1 MLNPFKKISAKFKD
15 IQNDLK
21 QLNNTNQALLK
32 NQASLKN
39 IMIEDYIYNHLINNP
54 KYSDP
59 KKLNKYEFKAYSQGG
74 EDGIIQEIFRRI
86 GTTNQYFVEFGVG
99 VGLENNTAF
108 LLTSG
113 WQGLWLEGSDEY
125 CKRIK
130 EKFTDMLNNRQLSLI
145 NNFVDADNI
154 EFLFKQ
160 GNVPEELDLL
170 SIDIDGNDYWIWKA
184 INQYHPRVVIMEYNA
199 VYPPQ
204 VSWTIQYNP
213 NHRWD
218 YSSYMGASL
227 LALEKLGIYK
237 GYKLVGCSF
246 TGVNAFF
253 VRDDL
258 VNDQFLEPYTAEN
271 HYEPARY
278 FLCDQSAG
286 HPRSFGRFETV

>member
-1 MLNPFKKISAKFKD
+1 MFNALKRIVASFQKIQD
-15 IQNDLK
+15 ELR
-21 QLNNTNQALLK
+21 QLSSTNKALLK
-32 NQASLKN
+32 TQSTVKDL
-39 IMIEDYIYNHLINNP
+39 MIEDYLSNHLYNNP
-54 KYSDP
+54 KYSDS
-59 KKLNKYEFKAYSQGG
+59 KKLNQYEFKAYSQGG
-74 EDGIIQEIFRRI
+74 EDGIIQEIFNRI

-108 LLTSG
+108 LLTEG
-113 WQGLWLEGSDEY
+113 WQGLWIEGSDRY
-125 CKRIK
+125 CKRIR
-130 EKFTDMLNNRQLSLI
+130 EKFTDLLENRRLTLI
-145 NNFVDADNI
+145 NNFVDAENI
-154 EFLFKQ
+154 EGLFKQ

-170 SIDIDGNDYWIWKA
+170 SIDVDGNDYWIWKA
-184 INQYHPRVVIMEYNA
+184 INQYRPRVAILEYNA

-227 LALEKLGIYK
+227 LALEKLGTYK

-258 VNDQFLEPYTAEN
+258 VDDRFLAPYTAEN

-278 FLCDQSAG
+278 FLCDRASG
-286 HPRSFGRFETV
+286 HPRSFGRFENV

>member
-1 MLNPFKKISAKFKD
+1 MLSTFKKISARFQS
-15 IQNDLK
+15 IQNELK
-21 QLNNTNQALLK
+21 QLNNTNKALLK
-32 NQASLKN
+32 SQASLKN
-39 IMIEDYIYNHLINNP
+39 IMIEDYIYNHLTNNP
-54 KYSDP
+54 KYSEP

-108 LLTSG
+108 LLTLG
-113 WQGLWLEGSDEY
+113 WQGLWLEGSEQY

-130 EKFTDMLNNRQLSLI
+130 EKFTDLLNNRQLTLI

-154 EFLFKQ
+154 ESLFKQ

-184 INQYHPRVVIMEYNA
+184 INQYRPRVVIMEYNA

-227 LALEKLGIYK
+227 LALEKLGTYK

-278 FLCDQSAG
+278 FLSDQTVG
-286 HPRSFGRFETV
+286 HPRSFGKFETV

>member
-1 MLNPFKKISAKFKD
+1 MLNSFKKISARFQS

-21 QLNNTNQALLK
+21 QLNNTNKALLK

-39 IMIEDYIYNHLINNP
+39 IMIEDYIYNHLTNNP
-54 KYSDP
+54 KYSEP
-59 KKLNKYEFKAYSQGG
+59 KKLNKYEFKAYSQSG

-86 GTTNQYFVEFGVG
+86 GATNQYFVEFGVG

-113 WQGLWLEGSDEY
+113 WQGLWIEGSDQY

-130 EKFTDMLNNRQLSLI
+130 EKFTDILNNRQLTLI
-145 NNFVDADNI
+145 NNFVDAENI

-170 SIDIDGNDYWIWKA
+170 SIDIDGNDYWIWKV
-184 INQYHPRVVIMEYNA
+184 INQYRPRVVIMEYNA

-227 LALEKLGIYK
+227 LALEKLGTYK

-246 TGVNAFF
+246 TGINAFF

-278 FLCDQSAG
+278 FLCDQTAG
-286 HPRSFGRFETV
+286 HPRSFGKFETV

>member
-1 MLNPFKKISAKFKD
+1 MFNFLKKFSTRIQA

-21 QLNNTNQALLK
+21 QIQSTNKSLLAT
-32 NQASLKN
+32 QSSLKN
-39 IMIEDYIYNHLINNP
+39 LMIEDYLNNHLKNNS

-59 KKLNKYEFKAYSQGG
+59 KKLNQYEFKAYSQGG
-74 EDGIIQEIFRRI
+74 EDGIIYEIFRRI

-99 VGLENNTAF
+99 FGLENNSAF
-108 LLTSG
+108 LLTLG
-113 WQGLWLEGSDEY
+113 WQGLWIEGSDKY

-130 EKFTDMLNNRQLSLI
+130 EKFGSVIENRQLTLI

-154 EFLFKQ
+154 ETLFKQ
-160 GNVPEELDLL
+160 ANVPQELDLL

-184 INQYHPRVVIMEYNA
+184 INNYRPRVVIMEYNA
-199 VYPPQ
+199 VYPPY

-218 YSSYMGASL
+218 YSNYMGASL
-227 LALEKLGIYK
+227 LALEKLGTLK

-258 VNDQFLEPYTAEN
+258 VNEHFLAPYNAEN

-278 FLCDQSAG
+278 FLCEQTAG
-286 HPRSFGRFETV
+286 HPRSFGKFDNP

>member
-1 MLNPFKKISAKFKD
+1 MFNSLKKLVNQFRD
-15 IQNDLK
+15 IQKDLQK
-21 QLNNTNQALLK
+21 IKSTNQALLST
-32 NQASLKN
+32 QSSLKN
-39 IMIEDYIYNHLINNP
+39 IMIEDYLNNHFVNNP
-54 KYSDP
+54 KYSEP

-108 LLTSG
+108 LLTLG
-113 WQGLWLEGSDEY
+113 WKGLWIEGSNQY
-125 CKRIK
+125 CKRIN
-130 EKFTDMLNNRQLSLI
+130 EKFGNVIDNHQLTLI

-154 EFLFKQ
+154 EGLFKQ
-160 GNVPEELDLL
+160 ANVPQELDLL

-184 INQYHPRVVIMEYNA
+184 INYYRPRVVIMEYNA

-227 LALEKLGIYK
+227 LALEKLGNIK

-258 VNDQFLEPYTAEN
+258 VDDHFLAPYTAEN

-278 FLCDQSAG
+278 FLCEQMSG
-286 HPRSFGRFETV
+286 HPRSFGQFINP